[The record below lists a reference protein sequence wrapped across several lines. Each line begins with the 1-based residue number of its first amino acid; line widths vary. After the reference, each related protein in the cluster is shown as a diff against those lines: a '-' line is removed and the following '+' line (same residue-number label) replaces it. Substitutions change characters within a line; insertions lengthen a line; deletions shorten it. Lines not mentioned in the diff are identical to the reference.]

1 MTIPV
6 AVAPEETLGRG
17 VSYRKDRD
25 RARRGIVPY
34 SVFFE
39 RPGVRTISVDRLD
52 TMARGDAVRVAEE
65 VAAARGRAFHGWAT
79 VRADRAAAE
88 GRLVKATPRAGHEFH
103 ADIVLPPLAGTDR
116 NEQKEHAKQLAGMAE
131 WRERPAPASG
141 ATADARVPDRRRG
154 SATNP

>member
-17 VSYRKDRD
+17 VFYRKDRD

-39 RPGVRTISVDRLD
+39 RPGMRTISVDRLD
-52 TMARGDAVRVAEE
+52 TMSQGDAVRVAEE

-79 VRADRAAAE
+79 IRAGRAAAE
-88 GRLVKATPRAGHEFH
+88 GRLVKAPPRVGHECH
-103 ADIVLPPLAGTDR
+103 ADIVLPPSAGTDR
-116 NEQKEHAKQLAGMAE
+116 NEQKEHAKQIAGMAE
-131 WRERPAPASG
+131 WRERPAPASD
-141 ATADARVPDRRRG
+141 ATADAHVPDRKQG
-154 SATNP
+154 SSANP